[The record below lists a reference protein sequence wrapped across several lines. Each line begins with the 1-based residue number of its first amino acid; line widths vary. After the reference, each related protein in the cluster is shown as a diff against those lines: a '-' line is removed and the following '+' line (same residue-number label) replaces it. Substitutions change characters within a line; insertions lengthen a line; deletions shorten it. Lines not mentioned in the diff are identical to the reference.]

1 MTYPDFATSTL
12 TRDLSISELAGEVD
26 NLLRGAG
33 FTKDTL
39 YSPGPTVIA
48 GREVPAGYCI
58 AGAINKVLTG
68 SHEYPRAPSPFLVPV
83 PYMNG
88 IMGQFA
94 VRFCDTAS
102 KEFPALWME
111 ANVLGPLYLMSSM
124 DVHFHVNAMVRFN
137 NLPAVTLA
145 DMRRVLILMR

>member
-1 MTYPDFATSTL
+1 
-12 TRDLSISELAGEVD
+12 VD

-39 YSPGPTVIA
+39 YSPHPTVID

-68 SHEYPRAPSPFLVPV
+68 SHEYPRAEGSYLLPMQH
-83 PYMNG
+83 MNG
-88 IMGQFA
+88 TMGHFA
-94 VRFCDTAS
+94 ARFCDIAS

-111 ANVLGPLYLMSSM
+111 ANIFAPSSPVSSV
-124 DVHFHVNAMVRFN
+124 DAHFLVNAMVRFN